1 MACEGT
7 GLLWQGDFQ
16 NARMLLQALMRRA
29 DAKSGKAGKSAKPRK
44 SAAKAAEKAA
54 AATPAEA
61 FHLHRQAQ
69 AQRARVLA
77 SVLIPLEGDYTIDLR
92 RAPDWRQACTEAWG
106 PATGERSVATLR
118 ELLGLVGAHEW
129 RKKGV
134 EVPAL
139 GAPPLNRIH
148 PHYGVF
154 SPVRGEY
161 VGLVA
166 DTALPSKALVFD
178 IGVGSGVLSAVLARR
193 GVQRVVATDQDPRA
207 LACARENLQR
217 LGVMPQVELLQA
229 DLFPP
234 GRAPLVVCNP
244 PWVPARAS
252 SPIEHAVYDEGSRML
267 KGFLAGLADHLEPG
281 GEGWLILSDLA
292 EHLGL
297 RAPGEL
303 AALIAGAGLKVL
315 GRSDIGLTTFS
326 EVEQTLALITDR
338 VRVPVIVDAGV
349 GTASDAAIAMELGM
363 RFHEDY
369 YCFLGAIDLAYQKY
383 SPGKVQME
391 SAQRWAIETGI
402 RRFDFLNDPSTYKSS
417 WTNATEPLTAS
428 YVPLTSL
435 GQIYCRLWMA
445 GLRPSLRALYHGI
458 GPAWRARVRGPID
471 ALRRFATRN
480 GSSVSLFLCC
490 LS

>member
-1 MACEGT
+1 MSTTPSTIYWTQQGQPQQALWRSESGAAVPRKVETADDTLAADTAYRMACEGT

-16 NARMLLQALMRRA
+16 NARHLLQALMRRA
-29 DAKSGKAGKSAKPRK
+29 DKKPRK
-44 SAAKAAEKAA
+44 AAAKASQKLA

-77 SVLIPLEGDYTIDLR
+77 SVLIPLEGDYSIALR

-134 EVPAL
+134 EIPAL

-166 DTALPSKALVFD
+166 AAPLPSKALAFD
-178 IGVGSGVLSAVLARR
+178 IGVGTGVLSAVLARR
-193 GVQRVVATDQDPRA
+193 GVQRVFATDQDPRA
-207 LACARENLQR
+207 LACARDNLQR
-217 LGVMPQVELLQA
+217 LQLLDRVELQQV

-244 PWVPARAS
+244 PWVPARAN
-252 SPIEHAVYDEGSRML
+252 SPIEHAVHDEGSRML
-267 KGFLAGLADHLEPG
+267 KGFLAGLSAHLEPG

-297 RAPGEL
+297 RPREQLLAWIAEAGLVVRGRHDVKPVHAKATDAQDALHAARAAEVTSLWRL
-303 AALIAGAGLKVL
+303 AAA
-315 GRSDIGLTTFS
+315 
-326 EVEQTLALITDR
+326 
-338 VRVPVIVDAGV
+338 
-349 GTASDAAIAMELGM
+349 
-363 RFHEDY
+363 
-369 YCFLGAIDLAYQKY
+369 
-383 SPGKVQME
+383 
-391 SAQRWAIETGI
+391 
-402 RRFDFLNDPSTYKSS
+402 
-417 WTNATEPLTAS
+417 
-428 YVPLTSL
+428 
-435 GQIYCRLWMA
+435 
-445 GLRPSLRALYHGI
+445 
-458 GPAWRARVRGPID
+458 
-471 ALRRFATRN
+471 
-480 GSSVSLFLCC
+480 
-490 LS
+490 

>member
-1 MACEGT
+1 MPTTPSTIHWTHQGQPRQALWRSESGAAAPRRVEVADDTLAADTAYRMACEGT

-16 NARMLLQALMRRA
+16 NARHLLQALMRRA
-29 DAKSGKAGKSAKPRK
+29 DKKPRK
-44 SAAKAAEKAA
+44 AAAKASQKLA

-77 SVLIPLEGDYTIDLR
+77 SVLIPLEGDYSIALR

-134 EVPAL
+134 EIPAL

-166 DTALPSKALVFD
+166 AAPLPSKALAFD
-178 IGVGSGVLSAVLARR
+178 IGVGTGVLSAVLARR

-217 LGVMPQVELLQA
+217 LQLLDRVELQQV

-244 PWVPARAS
+244 PWVPARAN

-267 KGFLAGLADHLEPG
+267 KGFLAGLSAHLEPG

-297 RAPGEL
+297 RPREQLLAWIAEAGLVVRGRHDVKPVHAKATDAQDALHAARAAEVTSLWRL
-303 AALIAGAGLKVL
+303 AAA
-315 GRSDIGLTTFS
+315 
-326 EVEQTLALITDR
+326 
-338 VRVPVIVDAGV
+338 
-349 GTASDAAIAMELGM
+349 
-363 RFHEDY
+363 
-369 YCFLGAIDLAYQKY
+369 
-383 SPGKVQME
+383 
-391 SAQRWAIETGI
+391 
-402 RRFDFLNDPSTYKSS
+402 
-417 WTNATEPLTAS
+417 
-428 YVPLTSL
+428 
-435 GQIYCRLWMA
+435 
-445 GLRPSLRALYHGI
+445 
-458 GPAWRARVRGPID
+458 
-471 ALRRFATRN
+471 
-480 GSSVSLFLCC
+480 
-490 LS
+490 

>member
-1 MACEGT
+1 MPTTPSTIHWTHQGQPRQALWRSESGAAAPRRVETADDTLAADTAYRMACEGT

-16 NARMLLQALMRRA
+16 NARHLLQALMRRA
-29 DAKSGKAGKSAKPRK
+29 DKKPRK
-44 SAAKAAEKAA
+44 AAAKASQKLA

-77 SVLIPLEGDYTIDLR
+77 SVLIPLEGDYSIALR

-134 EVPAL
+134 EIPAL

-166 DTALPSKALVFD
+166 AAPLPSKALAFD
-178 IGVGSGVLSAVLARR
+178 IGVGTGVLSAVLARR

-207 LACARENLQR
+207 LACARDNLQR
-217 LGVMPQVELLQA
+217 LQLLDRVDLQQV

-244 PWVPARAS
+244 PWVPARAN

-267 KGFLAGLADHLEPG
+267 KGFLAGLSAHLEPG

-297 RAPGEL
+297 RPREQLLAWIAEAGLVVRGRHDVKPVHAKATDAQDALHAARAAEVTTLWRL
-303 AALIAGAGLKVL
+303 AAA
-315 GRSDIGLTTFS
+315 
-326 EVEQTLALITDR
+326 
-338 VRVPVIVDAGV
+338 
-349 GTASDAAIAMELGM
+349 
-363 RFHEDY
+363 
-369 YCFLGAIDLAYQKY
+369 
-383 SPGKVQME
+383 
-391 SAQRWAIETGI
+391 
-402 RRFDFLNDPSTYKSS
+402 
-417 WTNATEPLTAS
+417 
-428 YVPLTSL
+428 
-435 GQIYCRLWMA
+435 
-445 GLRPSLRALYHGI
+445 
-458 GPAWRARVRGPID
+458 
-471 ALRRFATRN
+471 
-480 GSSVSLFLCC
+480 
-490 LS
+490 

>member
-1 MACEGT
+1 MSTTPSTIHWTHQGQPRQALWRSESGAAAPRRVETADDTLAADTAYRMACEGT

-16 NARMLLQALMRRA
+16 NARHLLQALMRRA
-29 DAKSGKAGKSAKPRK
+29 DKKPRK
-44 SAAKAAEKAA
+44 AAAKASQKLA

-77 SVLIPLEGDYTIDLR
+77 SVLIPLEGDYSIALR

-134 EVPAL
+134 EIPAL

-166 DTALPSKALVFD
+166 AAPLPGKALAFD
-178 IGVGSGVLSAVLARR
+178 IGVGTGVLSAVLARR

-207 LACARENLQR
+207 LACARDNLQR
-217 LGVMPQVELLQA
+217 LQLLDRVELVQA

-244 PWVPARAS
+244 PWVPARAN

-267 KGFLAGLADHLEPG
+267 KGFLAGLPAHLEPG

-297 RAPGEL
+297 RPREQLLAWIAEAGLVVRGRHDVKPVHAKATDAQDALHAARAAEVTSLWRL
-303 AALIAGAGLKVL
+303 AAA
-315 GRSDIGLTTFS
+315 
-326 EVEQTLALITDR
+326 
-338 VRVPVIVDAGV
+338 
-349 GTASDAAIAMELGM
+349 
-363 RFHEDY
+363 
-369 YCFLGAIDLAYQKY
+369 
-383 SPGKVQME
+383 
-391 SAQRWAIETGI
+391 
-402 RRFDFLNDPSTYKSS
+402 
-417 WTNATEPLTAS
+417 
-428 YVPLTSL
+428 
-435 GQIYCRLWMA
+435 
-445 GLRPSLRALYHGI
+445 
-458 GPAWRARVRGPID
+458 
-471 ALRRFATRN
+471 
-480 GSSVSLFLCC
+480 
-490 LS
+490 